1 MSTSLQRQVAMQS
14 PMFYTRNCYDRPMN
28 PLDEVELPASLK
40 AENMTVSERKLL
52 RQNLKSLKEVTP

>member
-1 MSTSLQRQVAMQS
+1 MQS

-52 RQNLKSLKEVTP
+52 RQNLKLLKEEAP